1 MKISIISTSQRE
13 NSQSS
18 RIAKIIENYLSEIED
33 NLIITKIDLF
43 GLRIPLWTSEKE
55 SNKIFWKKKWNEIS
69 SDLKSSDGFIYV
81 VPEYGGMATPNSKNF
96 FLLCNNGELSHK
108 PGLLISISSG
118 NGGSYPISELRSSS
132 YKNTHIMW
140 IPENII
146 IRNVEQFMPGNHGEL
161 IPNWLDAR
169 IKYSCNLLIKYAYYL
184 KPIQKFI
191 NRKDFSNGM

>member
-1 MKISIISTSQRE
+1 MKISIISTSQRK
-13 NSQSS
+13 NSQSI
-18 RIAKIIENYLSEIED
+18 RIARIIENFLIEID
-33 NLIITKIDLF
+33 DTIIISKFDMFDLK
-43 GLRIPLWTSEKE
+43 IPLWTSEKE
-55 SNKIFWKKKWNEIS
+55 LNKVFWNKKWDKIS

-96 FLLCNNGELSHK
+96 FLLCNKGELCHK
-108 PGLLISISSG
+108 PGLLIAISSG

-146 IRNVEQFMPGNHGEL
+146 IRNVEHFNPGNHGDL

-169 IKYSCNLLIKYAYYL
+169 IKYSCNLLTKYAFYL
-184 KPIQKFI
+184 KPIQKMI
-191 NRKDFSNGM
+191 NRKDFGNGM